1 MKSLYEEIIKKLMD
15 YNRKYS
21 DRPSKFALKASSY
34 CALLALKN
42 IFQGKNTPAKNNKSE
57 NIKIAFVLSN
67 MVGDVLVNLHY
78 IEQFHTKIQ
87 HKNVQLDI
95 YTNLNN
101 EVISGLLY
109 KKDFFSS
116 INKGTH
122 PDKKSYDLII
132 ELVRYPEIL
141 HHSEKLESDN
151 EEFFP
156 TYIHGLLKFKAENPI
171 FYLNGSWG
179 DRVGIEYA
187 RLKGKNRRTQSD
199 INDYLQLEKTDYFLD
214 VDPDFESVLNLHGLA
229 DRKYITFQRGIAGA
243 GEYTRLWPLEN
254 YEKIVQQL
262 HRDYPEYKLVQLG
275 RQDTKKIDGIDVDLR
290 GKTSFEELKNIL
302 KKSAVHIDGDC
313 GMVHFRHS
321 LQGGPSIVLF
331 GPTSAEFIGYPEN
344 INLRGDGCPNFCEW
358 INNNWQEKCIAG
370 FESLPCMASPDKVY
384 EQLEILIGRYDR

>member
-1 MKSLYEEIIKKLMD
+1 MD

-42 IFQGKNTPAKNNKSE
+42 IFQSKNTPSANSSSE
-57 NIKIAFVLSN
+57 NIKVAFVLSN

-78 IEQFHTKIQ
+78 IEQFYQKIH

-101 EVISGLLY
+101 EVITGLLY
-109 KKDFFSS
+109 NKDFVTS

-141 HHSEKLESDN
+141 HHSDRLESDR
-151 EEFFP
+151 EAFLP
-156 TYIHGLLKFKAENPI
+156 TYIQGLLKFKAENPI

-199 INDYLQLEKTDYFLD
+199 INDYLELEKTDYFLD
-214 VDPDFESVLNLHGLA
+214 ADPEFESVLDLHGLA
-229 DRKYITFQRGIAGA
+229 EKKFITFQRGIAGA
-243 GEYTRLWPLEN
+243 GEYTRLWPLEH
-254 YEKIVQQL
+254 YAEIVQRL
-262 HRDYPEYKLVQLG
+262 HRDYPEYTLVQLG
-275 RQDTKKIDGIDVDLR
+275 RPDTKKIEGIDVDLR
-290 GKTSFEELKNIL
+290 GKTNFEELKNIL
-302 KKSAVHIDGDC
+302 KKAAVHIDGDC

-321 LQGGPSIVLF
+321 LRGGPSIVLF

-344 INLRGDGCPNFCEW
+344 VNLRGNGCPNFCEW
-358 INNNWQEKCIAG
+358 INTNWQEKCTAG
-370 FESLPCMASPDKVY
+370 FDSLPCMASPDMAY
-384 EQLEILIGRYDR
+384 EHLEILIGKNHR